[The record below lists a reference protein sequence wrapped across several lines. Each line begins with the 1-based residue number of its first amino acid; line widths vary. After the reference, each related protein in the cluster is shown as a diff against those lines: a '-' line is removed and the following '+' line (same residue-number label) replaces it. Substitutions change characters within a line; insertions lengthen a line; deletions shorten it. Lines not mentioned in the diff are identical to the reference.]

1 MLKWVRE
8 MVGNMGVTYSSDG
21 ELRIMYFSV
30 YGGEGYDK
38 VQDLIDG
45 GMLKNIRLVDRV
57 YDPHER

>member
-1 MLKWVRE
+1 